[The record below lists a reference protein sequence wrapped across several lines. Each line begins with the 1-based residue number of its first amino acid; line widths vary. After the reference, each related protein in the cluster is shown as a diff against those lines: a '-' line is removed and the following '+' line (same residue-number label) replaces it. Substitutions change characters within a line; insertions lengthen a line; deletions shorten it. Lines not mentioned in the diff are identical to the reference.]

1 MTRSNFGTPAGWAVR
16 KVAFLAVAGLI
27 VAGSS
32 ACGSDPA
39 DDPAAQA
46 AARDA
51 TYCATYGGFDAR
63 DRLLLVDPELASTTG
78 TTDPLL
84 AQVTGTSPDA
94 AEARR
99 FLADSHQP
107 KDAPDAIRPPV
118 SLLHQVI
125 TDGDVDRSRS
135 PEVAEAVDEINQW
148 LQTNCPATPTTR

>member
-1 MTRSNFGTPAGWAVR
+1 VTRSNFGTPAGLVVR
-16 KVAFLAVAGLI
+16 KVAFLAVAGLTF
-27 VAGSS
+27 AGAS

-46 AARDA
+46 AARAA

-63 DRLLLVDPELASTTG
+63 DRLMLVDPELASTTG
-78 TTDPLL
+78 TTEPML

-99 FLADSHQP
+99 FLADSHHP

-118 SLLHQVI
+118 SLVHQVI
-125 TDGDVDRSRS
+125 TDGDVERSRS
-135 PEVAEAVDEINQW
+135 SDAAEAIDEINRW
-148 LQTNCPATPTTR
+148 LQANCPETATTR